1 MASNA
6 RWKPSVTVAAVIEQQ
21 GRYLLVEEHTA
32 DGLRLND
39 RPATST
45 PASRCCKPS
54 GARCSKQ
61 PPVPSRP
68 AIWSVSTWPAC
79 NAAVRTSPACAW
91 PSPAASAS
99 PIRAARWTP
108 PSCARQPHHAQP
120 GLVPARTT
128 MSFQPLCCCAMKA
141 ANFSGGPPR
150 QLRCGRRQCE
160 AVVDPGHAPRSHREH
175 LGPLAG
181 FDVGRGAFEQ
191 HGALCR

>member
-1 MASNA
+1 MASSA

-32 DGLRLND
+32 DGLRLNNPVGHLD
-39 RPATST
+39 PGQSLLQAVRREVLEETACAFT
-45 PASRCCKPS
+45 PSHLV
-54 GARCSKQ
+54 G
-61 PPVPSRP
+61 
-68 AIWSVSTWPAC
+68 STWPAYST
-79 NAAVRTSPACAW
+79 AMRTSPACAW

-99 PIRAARWTP
+99 PIRAARWPP

-128 MSFQPLCCCAMKA
+128 MSFQPLCWCAMKA